1 MAVAEINSLTIDKGV
16 DFEATFNVL
25 SPDDSPFSL
34 NGYTG
39 ISKIR
44 KYPNSPT
51 SHNFKVEVTV
61 ATGEVKISM
70 ASTVTSQL
78 TSGRNYFDVIL
89 NRSIHGNTS
98 VFKAIQGTIIV
109 SDTASL

>member
-1 MAVAEINSLTIDKGV
+1 MAVAEINNLIIDKGV
-16 DFEATFNVL
+16 DFEATFNIL

-51 SHNFKVEVTV
+51 SHPFRVEITI

-78 TSGRNYFDVIL
+78 STGRNYFDVIL
-89 NRSIHGNTS
+89 NRSLYGNSST
-98 VFKAIQGTIIV
+98 FKAIQGTIIV

>member
-1 MAVAEINSLTIDKGV
+1 MAVAEVNSLTIDKGV
-16 DFEATFNVL
+16 DFEATFSIF
-25 SPDDSPFSL
+25 SPDDSYYSL
-34 NGYTG
+34 NGFVGT
-39 ISKIR
+39 SKIR

-51 SHNFKVEVTV
+51 SHPFTVEITV

-78 TSGRNYFDVIL
+78 STGRNYFDVIL
-89 NRSIHGNTS
+89 NRSIHGNSST
-98 VFKAIQGTIIV
+98 FKVIQGTIIV